1 VRAWVWLYVRGLP
14 AAVRTERMREVTS
27 DAYEHLSDPEAGGAW
42 GLVARCA
49 RGAPADVVWRLEAGM
64 NTGGAGMVGVLT
76 SPLSYVR
83 YVLFMGVAA
92 LALPVGIGLGVAGF
106 TMAVVAVVVP
116 AAFIAAPV
124 LYRFDAL
131 NMGSWVVDTL
141 PEALVLM
148 VAGLALFA
156 VELVVVNA
164 LMGRLRGVF
173 SLRVGGL
180 RLGR

>member
-1 VRAWVWLYVRGLP
+1 
-14 AAVRTERMREVTS
+14 
-27 DAYEHLSDPEAGGAW
+27 
-42 GLVARCA
+42 
-49 RGAPADVVWRLEAGM
+49 
-64 NTGGAGMVGVLT
+64 
-76 SPLSYVR
+76 
-83 YVLFMGVAA
+83 
-92 LALPVGIGLGVAGF
+92 
-106 TMAVVAVVVP
+106 VVVP